1 MFAIPNDG
9 DGVRIE
15 TARDNLIG
23 GSAPG
28 AGNLI
33 SGNGRNGSGTGRGDG
48 ISLGG
53 SFNVVQ
59 GNLIGTNATGTAP
72 LRNLENGISSGHAN
86 TIGGTGAGQGNV
98 IAFNGAVG
106 VLSNGPGAIQ
116 TTIRGNSIHSNGSFV
131 SPFNSSMGIDLGP
144 PGPNPNDAGDADM
157 GTNHLQNFPI
167 ITSVTAGASSTNVKG
182 SLNSSASRQFNLDF
196 YRNRACDP
204 SGHGEG
210 EHLIGSTLVTTDAS
224 GNVTFDVT
232 FSVSISQTEL
242 LTATATDESGNTS
255 EFSACATIGTVG
267 VSIGNVSAVEGNSG
281 SKAFSFP
288 VLLQSAAAQA
298 VIVSFNTQ
306 DGSAIAPGNDYV
318 AASGTVTI
326 PAGQTS
332 AQIVV
337 QVNGDTFVEDDEV
350 FFVNLTAASSNASL
364 LDAQGTGTV
373 LNDDMVRL
381 ILDESGPAADQ
392 AAALDSV
399 LFLRDPF
406 PVVNPLNWLSTPF
419 NPNTGVIVFAE
430 NLTLAFFETPAAVG
444 ITLVDSTNHTFFL
457 SPASISTVTV
467 SGVNL
472 SQINFTLPTGASPG
486 TCTIK
491 LVHQGK
497 SSNTATFRIAP

>member
-1 MFAIPNDG
+1 
-9 DGVRIE
+9 
-15 TARDNLIG
+15 
-23 GSAPG
+23 
-28 AGNLI
+28 
-33 SGNGRNGSGTGRGDG
+33 
-48 ISLGG
+48 
-53 SFNVVQ
+53 
-59 GNLIGTNATGTAP
+59 
-72 LRNLENGISSGHAN
+72 
-86 TIGGTGAGQGNV
+86 
-98 IAFNGAVG
+98 
-106 VLSNGPGAIQ
+106 
-116 TTIRGNSIHSNGSFV
+116 
-131 SPFNSSMGIDLGP
+131 
-144 PGPNPNDAGDADM
+144 
-157 GTNHLQNFPI
+157 
-167 ITSVTAGASSTNVKG
+167 
-182 SLNSSASRQFNLDF
+182 
-196 YRNRACDP
+196 
-204 SGHGEG
+204 
-210 EHLIGSTLVTTDAS
+210 
-224 GNVTFDVT
+224 VTFDVT
-232 FSVSISQTEL
+232 FSVSISQNEL
-242 LTATATDESGNTS
+242 LTTTATDESGNTS

-350 FFVNLTAASSNASL
+350 FFVNLTGASSNASL